1 MNDRQTKEFDSTKE
15 CNFAIA
21 PPGIGRFRVSA
32 FVQQGFTG
40 AVLRTINAKIPTLE
54 ELELPPVLKEVVLSK
69 RGFVILVGGTGSGKS
84 TSLAAMVGYRNEKT
98 RGHIVTIEDPVEY
111 VHAHKG
117 CVVTHREVGVDCES
131 WHLALKNTLRQ
142 APDVI
147 LIGEIRDRETMEY
160 GIQFAETGHLVLA
173 TLHANSSNQAL
184 DRIINF
190 FPEER
195 REQLLMDLSLNIR
208 ALISQRLIPREAGS
222 GRIAAMEIML
232 ASPLISDLIFKGEV
246 AKIKDV
252 MARSNRLGM
261 KTFDQAL
268 FDLYEAGL
276 ISYEDALRNADS
288 KNELRLRVK
297 LESKREMKNPEEGGS
312 RRCRSSRKKKAR
324 CSRCPISA
332 AAPAQVMNTKP
343 LFKLMVERKAS
354 DLFFTCNAPVKIK
367 IEGKIFPVNKQV
379 LSPETVRQAAL
390 GLMTAEQI
398 EHFNEELE
406 IDFAIS
412 EPGLGRFRV
421 NVFYQRGYPAMVLRY
436 ITAEM
441 PKLEDLGMPEIL
453 KDLVM
458 LKRGLILMV
467 GAAGAGKSTTLAAMI
482 NYRNET
488 SSDHILTI
496 EDPIEFLHTNKKSI
510 VNQREVGLD
519 TKSFA
524 RALRSAVRSAPD
536 VILVGE
542 IRDRET
548 MEAAIAL
555 AGTGHLCIATLHAN
569 NCAETLDRIINM
581 FPRDQHNQIFLDL
594 SQYLRA
600 ILSQRLVAAK
610 SGMRVAASE
619 VMVNTP
625 HVSELI
631 KKGDVIGRQGSDPHR
646 HRTRHAEL
654 RQLAVQPGARGQDR
668 AGGSAGER
676 RFAHQPRGEDQLRL
690 RQC

>member
-1 MNDRQTKEFDSTKE
+1 
-15 CNFAIA
+15 
-21 PPGIGRFRVSA
+21 
-32 FVQQGFTG
+32 
-40 AVLRTINAKIPTLE
+40 
-54 ELELPPVLKEVVLSK
+54 
-69 RGFVILVGGTGSGKS
+69 
-84 TSLAAMVGYRNEKT
+84 
-98 RGHIVTIEDPVEY
+98 
-111 VHAHKG
+111 
-117 CVVTHREVGVDCES
+117 
-131 WHLALKNTLRQ
+131 
-142 APDVI
+142 
-147 LIGEIRDRETMEY
+147 
-160 GIQFAETGHLVLA
+160 
-173 TLHANSSNQAL
+173 
-184 DRIINF
+184 
-190 FPEER
+190 
-195 REQLLMDLSLNIR
+195 
-208 ALISQRLIPREAGS
+208 
-222 GRIAAMEIML
+222 
-232 ASPLISDLIFKGEV
+232 
-246 AKIKDV
+246 
-252 MARSNRLGM
+252 
-261 KTFDQAL
+261 
-268 FDLYEAGL
+268 
-276 ISYEDALRNADS
+276 
-288 KNELRLRVK
+288 
-297 LESKREMKNPEEGGS
+297 
-312 RRCRSSRKKKAR
+312 
-324 CSRCPISA
+324 
-332 AAPAQVMNTKP
+332 MNTKP
-343 LFKLMVERKAS
+343 LFKLMVEKKAS

-453 KDLVM
+453 KELVM

-482 NYRNET
+482 NHRNET

-524 RALRSAVRSAPD
+524 RALRSAVRAAPD

-600 ILSQRLVAAK
+600 ILSQRLVSAK
-610 SGMRVAASE
+610 TGTRVAAAE

-631 KKGDVIGRQGSDPHR
+631 KKGDVIGVKEAI
-646 HRTRHAEL
+646 RTGTERGMLSFDSSLYNLVREGRIELEEALRAPTRAPTWKPRSTSAEAGRAL
-654 RQLAVQPGARGQDR
+654 RTGEAGRARLFRAGRVAQHQIALEFARAHIPAEPQRVLAAGLGVELERARGR
-668 AGGSAGER
+668 APRSSSSAPVTPSSITSIG
-676 RFAHQPRGEDQLRL
+676 PVTG
-690 RQC
+690 